1 MIIVSMEFER
11 SRIPIIQPCSERNTS
26 HSSRIACIVRTV
38 SFVWAVIHPFG
49 GDWLCSFVNAYHSA
63 MCRRYVARVLIV
75 PNKPCIVALR
85 DVAAPCHERRGA
97 AGDNI
102 KPASNSHRTTGEDK
116 NQGENQNRSDGF
128 FHGDLPLSSV
138 VDW

>member
-1 MIIVSMEFER
+1 MIGCV
-11 SRIPIIQPCSERNTS
+11 PY
-26 HSSRIACIVRTV
+26 V
-38 SFVWAVIHPFG
+38 
-49 GDWLCSFVNAYHSA
+49 DAYHSA

-75 PNKPCIVALR
+75 SNKPCIVVLR

-102 KPASNSHRTTGEDK
+102 KPASNSHSTTDEDK

>member
-1 MIIVSMEFER
+1 MVIVSMEFER
-11 SRIPIIQPCSERNTS
+11 SRIPIIQPCSERNAGHLTC
-26 HSSRIACIVRTV
+26 IACIVRTV

-75 PNKPCIVALR
+75 PNKPCIVVLR

-97 AGDNI
+97 AAQRNQLLSYIPFHYI
-102 KPASNSHRTTGEDK
+102 KHTRIKKVAVTII
-116 NQGENQNRSDGF
+116 
-128 FHGDLPLSSV
+128 LS
-138 VDW
+138 